1 MVMSPRHQQI
11 EQILRSFVSS
21 TAEVQGAA
29 LVSMDGLP
37 LYAALPTGT
46 EENRVA
52 AMAAALLALGERT
65 LRELQRGELE
75 QVYVKGKEGYVLV
88 LRAGDDAVLE
98 VITSNQAKL
107 GLILLEAGRC
117 VQEVARLI

>member
-1 MVMSPRHQQI
+1 MSTSTRSQHL
-11 EQILRSFVSS
+11 EQLLKNFVAS

-37 LYAALPTGT
+37 LYTALPAGT

-65 LRELQRGELE
+65 LRELQRGNLE
-75 QVYVKGKEGYVLV
+75 QLYVKGLDGYIVV
-88 LRAGDDAVLE
+88 LRAGNEAVLE

-107 GLILLEAGRC
+107 GLVLLEAGRC
-117 VQEVARLI
+117 AQEAAKLI

>member
-1 MVMSPRHQQI
+1 MSATGRTQQL
-11 EQILRSFVSS
+11 EQLLRTFVSS

-37 LYAALPTGT
+37 LYTALPAGT

-65 LRELQRGELE
+65 LRELQRGNLE
-75 QVYVKGKEGYVLV
+75 QVYVKGSEGYIVV
-88 LRAGDDAVLE
+88 LRAGGDAVLE
-98 VITSNQAKL
+98 VITSSQAKL

-117 VQEVARLI
+117 AQEAARLV

>member
-1 MVMSPRHQQI
+1 MSVAGRTQQL
-11 EQILRSFVSS
+11 EQLLKNFVAS

-29 LVSMDGLP
+29 LVSLDGLP
-37 LYAALPTGT
+37 LYTALPAGT
-46 EENRVA
+46 DENRVA

-65 LRELQRGELE
+65 LRELQRGSLE
-75 QVYVKGKEGYVLV
+75 QVYVKGSEGYIIV
-88 LRAGDDAVLE
+88 LRAGGDAVLE

-117 VQEVARLI
+117 AQEAAKLV